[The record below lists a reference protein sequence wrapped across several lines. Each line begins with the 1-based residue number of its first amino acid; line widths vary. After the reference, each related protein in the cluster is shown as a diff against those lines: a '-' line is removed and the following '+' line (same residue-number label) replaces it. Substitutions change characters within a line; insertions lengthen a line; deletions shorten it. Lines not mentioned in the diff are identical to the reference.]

1 MDGKK
6 FKTLIHSSDET
17 IMAIRRRV
25 DKLTKG
31 CRCKK
36 NMCMTQQCGCRQ
48 KGLTCGPG
56 CQCLNCKCPSTST
69 KCTPRNIF
77 THTLYFKNEMEW
89 SLLIGEEVELK
100 NDSESS
106 DTDTDSDTD
115 TVSSNNSDSAD
126 DM

>member
-1 MDGKK
+1 MWSRMPM
-6 FKTLIHSSDET
+6 FKLQMSIHKHQVYPPETSS
-17 IMAIRRRV
+17 
-25 DKLTKG
+25 
-31 CRCKK
+31 
-36 NMCMTQQCGCRQ
+36 
-48 KGLTCGPG
+48 
-56 CQCLNCKCPSTST
+56 
-69 KCTPRNIF
+69 
-77 THTLYFKNEMEW
+77 HTLYFKNEMEQ